1 MRQRNERNLFA
12 ANCMPICISHLLL
25 RYIFMLLNC
34 LKFLYLRCLN
44 ILDYRACD

>member
-1 MRQRNERNLFA
+1 MRQRNERNPFA
-12 ANCMPICISHLLL
+12 AKLHADLYITFVL